1 MSPTVEPMA
10 RAPWPVAL
18 VFGVALAVLI
28 TLVGPLL
35 LFNPVFTSALQARHG
50 VPAAFEVPQS
60 EVDRVTRE
68 VLVDL
73 YLDGPFEA
81 AFEGREP
88 LLDARERSHMH
99 DVAVLVRMLALVVVL
114 AAIIA
119 AVTGR
124 LLRHE
129 RSRRGRVMLAA
140 AGAIGAAALV
150 LALVFAVAF
159 DAAFLAFHN
168 IFFPPDSFLFEPG
181 SNLITLFPEG
191 FWFDA
196 SLAAGASI
204 VIGALIVAAIGLRA
218 VRRVPATAGD
228 L

>member
-1 MSPTVEPMA
+1 MA
-10 RAPWPVAL
+10 RAPWPVGLA
-18 VFGVALAVLI
+18 FGVALAVLI

-50 VPAAFEVPQS
+50 VAAAFDTTQA

-73 YLDGPFEA
+73 YLDGPFDG

-99 DVAVLVRMLALVVVL
+99 DVAVLVRMLALLVVI
-114 AAIIA
+114 AAILA
-119 AVTGR
+119 VVTGR

-140 AGAIGAAALV
+140 AGAIGAVALV
-150 LALVFAVAF
+150 LALIFALAF
-159 DAAFLAFHN
+159 DAAFLAFHA

-181 SNLITLFPEG
+181 SNLITLFPQG

-196 SLAAGASI
+196 SLAAGATI
-204 VIGALIVAAIGLRA
+204 VLGALIVAAIGLRA
-218 VRRVPATAGD
+218 VRGAPATAGE

>member
-1 MSPTVEPMA
+1 MA

-50 VPAAFEVPQS
+50 VAAAFDTTQA

-124 LLRHE
+124 LLRRE

-140 AGAIGAAALV
+140 AGAIGAVALV
-150 LALVFAVAF
+150 LALIFALAF
-159 DAAFLAFHN
+159 DAAFLAFHA

-181 SNLITLFPEG
+181 SNLITLFPQG

-196 SLAAGASI
+196 SLAAGATI
-204 VIGALIVAAIGLRA
+204 VLGALIVAAIGLRA
-218 VRRVPATAGD
+218 VRGAPATAGE